1 MQGRLNTMTDD
12 ETRNIERGREMQRR
26 LDYEQG
32 VYATIGW
39 IFGGGFVLLLVYTIV
54 KAIFAQ

>member
-1 MQGRLNTMTDD
+1 MTDD
-12 ETRNIERGREMQRR
+12 EMRNIKRGQEMQRR

-54 KAIFAQ
+54 KAFFAP